1 MKKFFKGNWKFLL
14 FVLVGGLIGGY
25 FVGLYIYDS
34 LTPELLKQMEE
45 QHATREMVGLVSMVQ
60 YGIIYGVILAA
71 VGIIFSKKV
80 NLWKEFKFNKK
91 AVIATVIITLIGAL
105 LLFPGDK
112 LIFGPFSSWVND
124 SYNAKPTIA
133 KIIGGFLVGGIIEEV
148 MMRLFMMS
156 LFVLIGK
163 LFCKNKKEIPVL
175 VYIIANILSALLFA
189 AGHIPS
195 TMSMTTLTPIILIRC
210 FVMNGG
216 IGLLFGYLYRNH
228 GIGYAMIAHG
238 FAHLIAD
245 TLMLI
250 FL

>member
-1 MKKFFKGNWKFLL
+1 MKKFFKENWKFLL

-25 FVGLYIYDS
+25 FVGLYSYDS
-34 LTPELLKQMEE
+34 LTLELLKQMEE
-45 QHATREMVGLVSMVQ
+45 QHVTREMVGLVSMLQ
-60 YGIIYGVILAA
+60 YGLIYGVVLAA
-71 VGIIFSKKV
+71 IGIVFSKKV

-133 KIIGGFLVGGIIEEV
+133 KIIGGLLVGGITEEV
-148 MMRLFMMS
+148 IMRLFMMS

-216 IGLLFGYLYRNH
+216 IGLLFGYLYRKH